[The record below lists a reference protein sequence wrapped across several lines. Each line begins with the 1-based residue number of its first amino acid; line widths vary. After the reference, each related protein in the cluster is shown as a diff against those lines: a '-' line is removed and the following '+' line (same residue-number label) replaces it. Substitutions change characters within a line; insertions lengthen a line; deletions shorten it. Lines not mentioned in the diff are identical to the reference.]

1 MQAALDQPQLTVN
14 AKRAIVAG
22 LYTPVIS
29 VFDSSGALDVSAF
42 RAQVERLIAA
52 GVDGLVVAGTT
63 GEAHALDLDER
74 SALFQAAVRQAAG
87 RVRVIAGT
95 GATTTRH
102 AERLLALAAASGC
115 DAALVLTPWFEK
127 PSPAVIAE
135 YYRALARKAAL
146 PMLLYH
152 NPSRTGADW
161 PAAALAEVASE
172 LRGCVIGV
180 KDSAQDPERVAVIR
194 RGAPDGFLIFSGGP
208 HQRELYAKAGADGCV
223 DGPSNLLP
231 NEASGAWKGDA
242 RATSVFTA
250 ASAVL
255 ERSGNFIA
263 LLKSG
268 LRMLG
273 MPAGTPRAPFDAAA
287 PVEEAALRT
296 VLAHAG
302 YLAASEPAARKPLP
316 QPIAN
321 LGGSGM
327 PEAPAPAGHLKV
339 SFQTLWHGELES
351 FSYAHHA
358 ALTEL
363 DGRLFAAF
371 TAGRCNED
379 SAGQTILWS
388 ASADG
393 RNWTRPAT
401 ALQPAQ
407 GARRWTCGGLWPA
420 PDGLKLLAVRYD
432 SARYVDGERRPGQC
446 WENMATELLRWD
458 GRAWQPEGTLLDDFY
473 ANEAPRLLPH
483 GQWML
488 TGVNGRH
495 DAQVAISEDPA
506 GKRWRVVTLSKRDAA
521 SQVKLTEPSWF
532 AARDGTLRVLL
543 RDDGG
548 SRRLWLSE
556 SRDGGATWSACVPS
570 DLPDAQAKFHALALP
585 NGNTALLGSLTAG
598 PLRRRVLTLAFSL
611 DGSRFD
617 PPATLR
623 LNPMEHP
630 RHPGLHKASGY
641 QYPNAIVAQGHLWMI
656 YSVNKEDV
664 EIAALRVEDLPA

>member
-1 MQAALDQPQLTVN
+1 MQAALEQPHATTG
-14 AKRAIVAG
+14 ARRAVSAG
-22 LYTPVIS
+22 LYAPVVSI
-29 VFDSSGALDVSAF
+29 FDAMGALDVSAF

-74 SALFQAAVRQAAG
+74 AALFQAAVRQAAG

-95 GATTTRH
+95 GATTTRQ

-115 DAALVLTPWFEK
+115 DAAMALTPWFEK
-127 PSPAVIAE
+127 PSPAAIAE
-135 YYRALARKAAL
+135 YYRALARKTAL
-146 PMLLYH
+146 PILLYH
-152 NPSRTGADW
+152 NPSRTGVDW
-161 PAAALAEVASE
+161 PAAALAAVASE
-172 LRGCVIGV
+172 LRNCAIGV
-180 KDSAQDPERVAVIR
+180 KDSTQDPERVAVIR
-194 RGAPDGFLIFSGGP
+194 RGTPDGFLIFSGGP
-208 HQRELYAKAGADGCV
+208 HQRVLYAKAGADGCV

-231 NEASGAWKGDA
+231 NEAVGAWKGDA
-242 RATSVFTA
+242 RAVSVFAA
-250 ASAVL
+250 ASSVL

-273 MPAGTPRAPFDAAA
+273 VPAGTPRAPFDAAA
-287 PVEEAALRT
+287 PAEEAALRT
-296 VLAHAG
+296 VLTHAG

-321 LGGSGM
+321 LGGGAM
-327 PEAPAPAGHLKV
+327 PEEPAPTGGLKTA
-339 SFQTLWHGELES
+339 FQTLWHGELEN

-358 ALTEL
+358 ALAEH

-388 ASADG
+388 ASADS
-393 RNWTRPAT
+393 REWIRPAV
-401 ALQPAQ
+401 ALPPTQ
-407 GARRWTCGGLWPA
+407 GARRWTCGGLWPS

-446 WENMATELLRWD
+446 WENMATEVLRWD
-458 GRAWQPEGTLLDDFY
+458 GHAWQPEGTLLDDFY
-473 ANEAPRLLPH
+473 ANEAPRLLPQ
-483 GQWML
+483 GRWML

-495 DAQVAISEDPA
+495 DAQVAVSEDPS
-506 GKRWRVVTLSKRDAA
+506 GKRWRVITLFKRETA

-556 SRDGGATWSACVPS
+556 SRDGGATWSICVPS

-585 NGNTALLGSLTAG
+585 NGNTALIGSLTAG
-598 PLRRRVLTLAFSL
+598 PLRRRVLTLAFSR
-611 DGSRFD
+611 DGARFA

-623 LNPMEHP
+623 LNPAEHP

-641 QYPNAIVAQGHLWMI
+641 QYPNAIVAQGRLWMI
-656 YSVNKEDV
+656 YSVNKEDI
-664 EIAALRVEDLPA
+664 EIAAIRVEDLPS